1 MKVADCMLERL
12 IINYLGRLNDIQTL
26 SSMQTNSIKVSD
38 KGFYV
43 ETDSSKRKFEVGE
56 KASSWELISFQFL
69 YEAWNEFANNRL
81 ANSSDFVKAK
91 GRTSFIMALF
101 SKLPFVSVTQKNEK
115 KAIQLNQFLTDQLPE
130 INLNLVLELLEEVN
144 SKGLDLKYLKQ
155 RYPEDNIYRL
165 KSRARQGLKLL
176 GFIDS
181 QYIPNVNLIGE
192 YKSSN
197 NKSLIL
203 KRQILKHPYFSI
215 VYELLSRSSDLEKV
229 YIFQAIKELGMLIV
243 KNSAGDN
250 LMRDSVA
257 DARTRYM
264 LSWMQEVDL
273 LDEELNPIMEESIRP
288 LLIRTM
294 QGYLNAR
301 TEPLTNHFMGKLVR
315 TELPEAISGLP
326 FIDTN
331 IYLVKGSVGQG
342 NWATVPWLAILNTKI
357 TTSTQRG
364 YYIVYLFSE
373 NMKELYLTFAQGIT
387 ETSRDEMLKLNDEI
401 RKNIEMDG
409 VVKSSDYYLGESSKA
424 RGYVESTAAYIK
436 YTLEDM
442 PSENQLL
449 NDLEKMITYY
459 ERFIEYKGGEEKT
472 VNENLNGIEIT
483 DHIHSYIQSK
493 GFYYKKEEVINLF
506 LSLKTKPFVILSG
519 ISGTGKTKM
528 VQWFAESLGATK
540 ENGQFTLIPVRPDW
554 SDGSDLLGYVDIKG
568 DFKKGPLT
576 SVLERS
582 MDDPN
587 KPFFVLLDEMNLA
600 RVEYYFSDLLSVM
613 ESRRWKDGKIVT
625 TPVLTFEVDG
635 RDIILPSNLYIIG
648 TVNMDETTHP
658 FSKKVL
664 DRANT
669 IEFNRVQLDHFAF
682 LEDQEEQA
690 PLTIENQSL
699 TGDFLHLKD
708 AYKNNMDLIKKVTGV
723 LVNIN
728 KQLEVIGAQVGY
740 RVRDEICFYVIY
752 STKEELLTFEEAMD
766 QSILQKILPR
776 IFGSD
781 ERVWDI
787 LKGLYEISTSK
798 VYNADVGPELDQSLY
813 PKSTEKIIH
822 MIRRYENDGFTSFWI
837 GS

>member
-1 MKVADCMLERL
+1 MLERL
-12 IINYLGRLNDIQTL
+12 IINYLRSLNDIQTL
-26 SSMQTNSIKVSD
+26 SSMQSNSIKVSD
-38 KGFYV
+38 KGFLV
-43 ETDSSKRKFEVGE
+43 ETESSKRKFEAGE

-69 YEAWNEFANNRL
+69 YEAWNEFANSRI

-130 INLNLVLELLEEVN
+130 INLNQVLELLEEVN
-144 SKGLDLKYLKQ
+144 SKGLDLKFLKQ

-181 QYIPNVNLIGE
+181 QYIPNVNLIDE
-192 YKSSN
+192 YKYSN

-203 KRQILKHPYFSI
+203 KKQILKHPYFSI

-294 QGYLNAR
+294 QEYLKAR
-301 TEPLTNHFMGKLVR
+301 SEPSKNHPLGKLVR
-315 TELPEAISGLP
+315 NDLSEAIGKLS
-326 FIDTN
+326 FINKDN
-331 IYLVKGSVGQG
+331 YIVKGSIGKG
-342 NWATVPWLAILNTKI
+342 LWATVPWVAILNEGI

-373 NMKELYLTFAQGIT
+373 DMKELYLTFAQGIT
-387 ETSRDEMLKLNDEI
+387 ETSRDEMLQLNEEI

-409 VVKSSDYYLGESSKA
+409 VIKSNDYYLGESPKA
-424 RGYVESTAAYIK
+424 KGYVESTAAYIK
-436 YTLEDM
+436 YSLNDM
-442 PSENQLL
+442 PSENQLV
-449 NDLEKMITYY
+449 NDLEKMISYY
-459 ERFIEYKGGEEKT
+459 EKFIKYKRGEET
-472 VNENLNGIEIT
+472 LVTENLNGIEIT

-528 VQWFAESLGATK
+528 VQWFAESLGATE

-568 DFKKGPLT
+568 EFKKGPLT
-576 SVLERS
+576 SVLERA
-582 MDDPN
+582 MDDQA
-587 KPFFVLLDEMNLA
+587 KPFFILLDEMNLA

-613 ESRRWKDGKIVT
+613 ESRRWKDGEIVT
-625 TPVLTFEVDG
+625 TPVLSFEVDG

-682 LEDQEEQA
+682 LEDQEEKE
-690 PLTIENQSL
+690 LLSITNQSL
-699 TGDFLHLKD
+699 AGNFLHLKD
-708 AYKNNMDLIKKVTGV
+708 AYKDNMNFIKKVTGV
-723 LVNIN
+723 LININ
-728 KQLEVIGAQVGY
+728 KQLEGIGAQVGY
-740 RVRDEICFYVIY
+740 RVRDEICFYLIY
-752 STKEELLTFEEAMD
+752 SEKEELLTFEEAMD
-766 QSILQKILPR
+766 QSIHQKILPR
-776 IFGSD
+776 ISGSD
-781 ERVWDI
+781 ERVWNT
-787 LKGLYEISTSK
+787 LKGLYEICTSK
-798 VYNADVGPELDQSLY
+798 VYNADVGPEIEQAIY
-813 PKSTEKIIH
+813 PKSTEKIVH

>member
-1 MKVADCMLERL
+1 MKVVDCMLERL

-26 SSMQTNSIKVSD
+26 SSMQTNSIKVSE

-56 KASSWELISFQFL
+56 KASSWEFISFQFL

-130 INLNLVLELLEEVN
+130 ININQVLELLEEVN

-155 RYPEDNIYRL
+155 SYPEDNIYRL

-181 QYIPNVNLIGE
+181 QYIPNVNLIDE
-192 YKSSN
+192 YKSSQ

-203 KRQILKHPYFSI
+203 TRQILKHPYFSI

-229 YIFQAIKELGMLIV
+229 YTFQAIKELGMLIV

-288 LLIRTM
+288 LIIRTM
-294 QGYLNAR
+294 QEYLTAR
-301 TEPLTNHFMGKLVR
+301 TEPLTNHYMGKLVR
-315 TELPEAISGLP
+315 NELPDAISQLP
-326 FIDTN
+326 FIDTDT
-331 IYLVKGSVGQG
+331 YSVKGSIGVG
-342 NWATVPWLAILNTKI
+342 NWATVPWLAILNRSI

-387 ETSRDEMLKLNDEI
+387 ETSRDEMLRLNDEI
-401 RKNIEMDG
+401 RKNIDMDG
-409 VVKSSDYYLGESSKA
+409 VVKGSDYYLGESSKA

-442 PSENQLL
+442 PSENQLI
-449 NDLEKMITYY
+449 NDLEKMISYY
-459 ERFIEYKGGEEKT
+459 EKFIKYKSGEEKT
-472 VNENLNGIEIT
+472 VNENLNEIEIT
-483 DHIHSYIQSK
+483 DHIHSYIKSK

-528 VQWFAESLGATK
+528 VQWFAESLGATE

-568 DFKKGPLT
+568 EFKKGPLT
-576 SVLERS
+576 SVLERA
-582 MDDPN
+582 MDDPA
-587 KPFFVLLDEMNLA
+587 KPFFILLDEMNLA

-613 ESRRWKDGKIVT
+613 ESRRWKDGEIVT
-625 TPVLTFEVDG
+625 TPVLSFEVDG

-682 LEDQEEQA
+682 LEDQEEKE
-690 PLTIENQSL
+690 LLSITNQSL
-699 TGDFLHLKD
+699 AGNFLHLKD
-708 AYKNNMDLIKKVTGV
+708 AYKDNMNLIKKVTGV
-723 LVNIN
+723 LININ
-728 KQLEVIGAQVGY
+728 KQLEGIGAQVGY
-740 RVRDEICFYVIY
+740 RVRDEICFYLIY
-752 STKEELLTFEEAMD
+752 SEKEELLTFEEAMD

-776 IFGSD
+776 ISGSD
-781 ERVWDI
+781 ERVWNT
-787 LKGLYEISTSK
+787 LKGLYEICTSK
-798 VYNADVGPELDQSLY
+798 VYNADVGPEIEQAIY
-813 PKSTEKIIH
+813 PKSTEKIVH

>member
-1 MKVADCMLERL
+1 MLEKL
-12 IINYLGRLNDIQTL
+12 IINYLGRLKDIQTL

-38 KGFYV
+38 EGFYV
-43 ETDSSKRKFEVGE
+43 ETDSSKRKFELGE
-56 KASSWELISFQFL
+56 KKSSWELISFRFL
-69 YEAWNEFANNRL
+69 YDAWNEFSNIRF
-81 ANSSDFVKAK
+81 ANSLDFIKVK
-91 GRTSFIMALF
+91 GRTSFVMALF
-101 SKLPFVSVTQKNEK
+101 SQLPFVSVTEKNEK
-115 KAIQLNQFLTDQLPE
+115 KAIKLNQYLTDQLPE
-130 INLNLVLELLEEVN
+130 INLNQVLELLDEIIA
-144 SKGLDLKYLKQ
+144 KGLDLKYLKQ

-181 QYIPNVNLIGE
+181 QFLINDRLIEE
-192 YKSSN
+192 YKTSE
-197 NKSLIL
+197 NKLSIL
-203 KRQILKHPYFSI
+203 KRQVLKHSYFSI
-215 VYELLSRSSDLEKV
+215 VYDLLSGVTDLDKV
-229 YIFQAIKELGMLIV
+229 YKFQAIKDLGMLIV

-257 DARTRYM
+257 EARTRHM
-264 LSWMQEVDL
+264 LSWMEAVDL

-288 LLIRTM
+288 LFIKIM
-294 QGYLNAR
+294 KEYLKAK
-301 TEPLTNHFMGKLVR
+301 TEEFTNHQLAKFVR
-315 TELPEAISGLP
+315 INLPNSFRKISFL
-326 FIDTN
+326 N
-331 IYLVKGSVGQG
+331 SEIYKIKGSVGQSK
-342 NWATVPWLAILNTKI
+342 WAAVPWLAIMNKEI

-373 NMKELYLTFAQGIT
+373 DMRNLFLTLAQGVT
-387 ETSRDEMLKLNDEI
+387 ESSKEEMLELNNEI
-401 RKNIEMDG
+401 SKIIKMEG
-409 VVKSSDYYLGESSKA
+409 VNKGNNYYLGESKYA
-424 RGYVESTAAYIK
+424 KEYVESTAAYLR
-436 YTLEDM
+436 YSLESM
-442 PSENQLL
+442 PS
-449 NDLEKMITYY
+449 DKKMIEDLKKMVSYY
-459 ERFIEYKGGEEKT
+459 ESFIEYKTGEENMVT
-472 VNENLNGIEIT
+472 ENLNEVELT
-483 DHIHSYIQSK
+483 DNIHSYIQSK
-493 GFYYKKEEVINLF
+493 GFYYKKEEVINLY

-528 VQWFAESLGATK
+528 VQWFAESLGATE

-576 SVLERS
+576 SVLERA
-582 MDDPN
+582 MDDPD

-613 ESRRWKDGKIVT
+613 ESRRRKDGEIVT
-625 TPVLTFEVDG
+625 TPVLPFEVDG
-635 RDIILPSNLYIIG
+635 RNIILPSNVYIVG

-669 IEFNRVQLDHFAF
+669 IEFNRVQLDYFDF

-690 PLTIENQSL
+690 PLSIENQSL
-699 TGDFLHLKD
+699 AGDFLHLKD
-708 AYKNNMDLIKKVTGV
+708 AYKDNMALIKKVTEV
-723 LVNIN
+723 LVDIN
-728 KQLEVIGAQVGY
+728 KQLEGIGAQVGY

-752 STKEELLTFEEAMD
+752 SEKDNLLTFEEAMD

-776 IFGSD
+776 ISGSD

-787 LKGLYEISTSK
+787 LKGLYEICTSK
-798 VYNADVGPELDQSLY
+798 VYNADVGQELDQAIY
-813 PKSTEKIIH
+813 PKSTEKIVH

>member
-1 MKVADCMLERL
+1 MLEKL
-12 IINYLGRLNDIQTL
+12 IINYLEGFKDIQTL

-38 KGFYV
+38 EGFYV
-43 ETDSSKRKFEVGE
+43 ETDSSIRKFEVGE

-69 YEAWNEFANNRL
+69 YEAWNEFANTRL
-81 ANSSDFVKAK
+81 ANSSDFIMAK
-91 GRTSFIMALF
+91 GRTSFVMALF
-101 SKLPFVSVTQKNEK
+101 SKLPFVSVTQKNKK
-115 KAIQLNQFLTDQLPE
+115 KAIQLNQYLTDQLPE
-130 INLNLVLELLEEVN
+130 INLNQVLELLEEVI
-144 SKGLDLKYLKQ
+144 SKGLDLKHLKQ
-155 RYPEDNIYRL
+155 HYPEDNVYRL

-181 QYIPNVNLIGE
+181 QYVLNVNLIDE
-192 YKSSN
+192 YKSSH

-203 KRQILKHPYFSI
+203 KRQILKHPYFST
-215 VYELLSRSSDLEKV
+215 VYDLLSKSSDLENV
-229 YIFQAIKELGMLIV
+229 YKFQAIKELGMLIV

-257 DARTRYM
+257 DARTRHM
-264 LSWMQEVDL
+264 LSWMQDVDL
-273 LDEELNPIMEESIRP
+273 LNEELNPIMEESIRP
-288 LLIRTM
+288 LLIKTM
-294 QGYLNAR
+294 QEYLTAR
-301 TEPLTNHFMGKLVR
+301 TEPLTNHPLGKLVR
-315 TELPEAISGLP
+315 SDLPDAISRLP
-326 FIDTN
+326 FIDRDT
-331 IYLVKGSVGQG
+331 YLVKGSVGQG
-342 NWATVPWLAILNTKI
+342 NWATVPWLAILNKNI

-373 NMKELYLTFAQGIT
+373 NMQELYLTIAQGIT

-409 VVKSSDYYLGESSKA
+409 VIKSSDYYLGESAKA

-442 PSENQLL
+442 PSENQLIK
-449 NDLEKMITYY
+449 DLEKMISYY
-459 ERFIEYKGGEEKT
+459 ERFIEYKKENSVEEKLAFLN
-472 VNENLNGIEIT
+472 VNEQEIT

-493 GFYYKKEEVINLF
+493 GFYYKKEEVINLY

-528 VQWFAESLGATK
+528 VQWFAESLGAT
-540 ENGQFTLIPVRPDW
+540 EEDGQFTLIPVRPDW

-576 SVLERS
+576 SVLERA
-582 MDDPN
+582 MDDPD

-613 ESRRWKDGKIVT
+613 ESRRRKDGKIVT
-625 TPVLTFEVDG
+625 TPVLPFEVEG
-635 RDIILPSNLYIIG
+635 RDIILPSNVYIIG

-669 IEFNRVQLDHFAF
+669 IEFNRVQLDHFSF

-690 PLTIENQSL
+690 PLSIINQSL
-699 TGDFLHLKD
+699 AGDFLHLKD
-708 AYKNNMDLIKKVTGV
+708 AYQDNIALIKKVTEV

-728 KQLEVIGAQVGY
+728 KQLEGIGAQVGY

-752 STKEELLTFEEAMD
+752 SKKNNLLTFEEAMD

-776 IFGSD
+776 ISGSD
-781 ERVWDI
+781 ERVWDT
-787 LKGLYEISTSK
+787 LKGLYEICMSK
-798 VYNADVGPELDQSLY
+798 VYNADVGPELNHAIY
-813 PKSTEKIIH
+813 PKSTEKILH
-822 MIRRYENDGFTSFWI
+822 MIRRYENDGFTSFWA

>member
-1 MKVADCMLERL
+1 MLEKL
-12 IINYLGRLNDIQTL
+12 IINYLGHLKHIQTL
-26 SSMQTNSIKVSD
+26 SSMQTNSIRLND
-38 KGFYV
+38 TGLYV
-43 ETDSSKRKFEVGE
+43 ETDTSKRKFEVGE
-56 KASSWELISFQFL
+56 KDSSWELISFQFL
-69 YEAWNEFANNRL
+69 YDAWNEF
-81 ANSSDFVKAK
+81 SSIRKADSTDFVKAT
-91 GRTSFIMALF
+91 GRTSFVMALF
-101 SKLPFVSVTQKNEK
+101 SQLPFVSVTQKNGK
-115 KAIQLNQFLTDQLPE
+115 NAIMLNQFFTDQLPE
-130 INLNLVLELLEEVN
+130 INLKQVLELLEEVIER
-144 SKGLDLKYLKQ
+144 GLDLKSLKQ
-155 RYPEDNIYRL
+155 RYPEDNVYRL

-181 QYIPNVNLIGE
+181 QYFINVGLIE
-192 YKSSN
+192 EIRSS
-197 NKSLIL
+197 KIRSVIL
-203 KRQILKHPYFSI
+203 KKQMLKHTYFSI
-215 VYELLSRSSDLEKV
+215 VYELLSRSSDLEKI
-229 YIFQAIKELGMLIV
+229 YKFQAIKELGMLIV

-273 LDEELNPIMEESIRP
+273 LDEELTPIMEESIRP

-294 QGYLNAR
+294 QGYLTAR
-301 TEPLTNHFMGKLVR
+301 TEPLTNHPLGKLVR
-315 TELPEAISGLP
+315 NELPDAISRLP
-326 FIDTN
+326 FIDSNT
-331 IYLVKGSVGQG
+331 YSVKGSVGQG
-342 NWATVPWLAILNTKI
+342 NWATVPWLAILNKNVTL
-357 TTSTQRG
+357 STQRG

-387 ETSRDEMLKLNDEI
+387 ETSRNEMLQLNEEI

-409 VVKSSDYYLGESSKA
+409 VIKSNDYFLGEGAKA

-436 YTLEDM
+436 YSLDDI
-442 PSENQLL
+442 PSENQLV
-449 NDLEKMITYY
+449 NDLEKMISYY
-459 ERFIEYKGGEEKT
+459 ERFIDHKKERREEEMI
-472 VNENLNGIEIT
+472 VIPNANEKEIT

-528 VQWFAESLGATK
+528 VQWFAESLGANEK
-540 ENGQFTLIPVRPDW
+540 NGQFTLIPVRPDW
-554 SDGSDLLGYVDIKG
+554 GDGSDLLGYVDIKG

-576 SVLERS
+576 SVLERA
-582 MDDPN
+582 MDDPE

-613 ESRRWKDGKIVT
+613 ESRRRENGEIIT
-625 TPVLTFEVDG
+625 TPVLPFKVDG
-635 RDIILPSNLYIIG
+635 RDIILPSNVYIIG

-669 IEFNRVQLDHFAF
+669 IEFNRVQLDYFAF
-682 LEDQEEQA
+682 LEDFEDQK
-690 PLTIENQSL
+690 PLSIENQSL
-699 TGDFLHLKD
+699 AGDFLHLKD
-708 AYKNNMDLIKKVTGV
+708 AYKDNMSIIKKVTEV
-723 LVNIN
+723 LVDIN
-728 KQLEVIGAQVGY
+728 LQLEGISAQVGY

-752 STKEELLTFEEAMD
+752 SEKDNLQTFEAAMD

-776 IFGSD
+776 ISGSD

-787 LKGLYEISTSK
+787 LKGLYEICTNQ
-798 VYNADVGPELDQSLY
+798 VYDTDVLPEFDKAIY
-813 PKSTEKIIH
+813 PKSAQKIVH